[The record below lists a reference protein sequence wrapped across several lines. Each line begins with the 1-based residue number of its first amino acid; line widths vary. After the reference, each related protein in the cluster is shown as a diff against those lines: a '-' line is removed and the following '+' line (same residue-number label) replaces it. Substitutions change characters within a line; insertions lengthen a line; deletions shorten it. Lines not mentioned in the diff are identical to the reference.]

1 MCTCEYEDYKLQF
14 SKFHF
19 NNVIY
24 NAKHLFSFLL
34 IKLHSKYNSYE
45 CVLNMLINFVR
56 FLNLFSEEDGIDSS
70 IQEDNGIQYQ
80 FKVYERMSTER
91 KQTSDI

>member
-1 MCTCEYEDYKLQF
+1 MLI
-14 SKFHF
+14 H
-19 NNVIY
+19 I
-24 NAKHLFSFLL
+24 SFLF
-34 IKLHSKYNSYE
+34 IKYISYE
-45 CVLNMLINFVR
+45 FMLNMLINFVR